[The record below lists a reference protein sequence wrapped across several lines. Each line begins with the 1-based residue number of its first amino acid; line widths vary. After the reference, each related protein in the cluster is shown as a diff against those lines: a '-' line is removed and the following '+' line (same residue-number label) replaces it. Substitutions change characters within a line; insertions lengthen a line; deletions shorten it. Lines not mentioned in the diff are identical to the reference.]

1 MQRPDHEYEVL
12 RRHNALGRA
21 PSSQAFMAGLSDT
34 AFEALSRSLN
44 SRRNVPCHRIS
55 SYTDIALA
63 TGQPRNRDV
72 LHWGRDRIGVGLLKA
87 LRAGQDIVFD
97 ERASPFEWVAFQAG
111 HIVVCEEGEEIAQII
126 AANYAYALDAGLF
139 LIPEVDKAQ
148 ADDLLEAFYKVNDG
162 ESGFSPAEA
171 QARLIQELL
180 ALCGSIPVPDG
191 ASITFV
197 GKLPFGFAY
206 PEHPSTHL
214 FEYPGLVIQR

>member
-1 MQRPDHEYEVL
+1 LAGARDDVFGNLLGMKCPRISDRFVFADDAKLATQLSWALSAPGVYFPVCDGPRMQRPDHEYEVL

-21 PSSQAFMAGLSDT
+21 PSSQAFMAGLSDI

-55 SYTDIALA
+55 
-63 TGQPRNRDV
+63 
-72 LHWGRDRIGVGLLKA
+72 GLLKA

-148 ADDLLEAFYKVNDG
+148 ADDLSRHSTRSTTVN
-162 ESGFSPAEA
+162 
-171 QARLIQELL
+171 
-180 ALCGSIPVPDG
+180 PD
-191 ASITFV
+191 SHRRR
-197 GKLPFGFAY
+197 P
-206 PEHPSTHL
+206 
-214 FEYPGLVIQR
+214 RRD